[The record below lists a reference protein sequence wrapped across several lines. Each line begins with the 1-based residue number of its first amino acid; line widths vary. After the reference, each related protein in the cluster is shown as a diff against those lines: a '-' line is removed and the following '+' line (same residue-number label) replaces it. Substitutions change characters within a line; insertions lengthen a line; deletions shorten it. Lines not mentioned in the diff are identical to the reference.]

1 MTALT
6 NLWVVG
12 PRLKLLGLH
21 ISDDENVSTVMRF
34 GSVAANQCKA
44 CYAGRHGRFTLDN
57 ILEILLKISV
67 RVSTH
72 AIHCLRPLSLD
83 KRQDSYEIFIPN

>member
-6 NLWVVG
+6 NLWAVD

-21 ISDDENVSTVMRF
+21 ISDDENISTVMRF

-57 ILEILLKISV
+57 ILEILLKISF
-67 RVSTH
+67 T
-72 AIHCLRPLSLD
+72 SLNTCQTLL
-83 KRQDSYEIFIPN
+83 KTSIIGQEAR